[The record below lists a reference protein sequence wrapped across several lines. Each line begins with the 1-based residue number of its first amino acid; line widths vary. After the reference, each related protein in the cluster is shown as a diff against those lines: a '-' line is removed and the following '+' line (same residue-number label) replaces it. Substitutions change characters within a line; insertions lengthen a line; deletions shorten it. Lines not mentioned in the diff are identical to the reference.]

1 MKITFDLIMHWLY
14 TIVWALLAISGFAMT
29 GANYGWLLNFDI
41 GTADY
46 VHRVTAAIFVILTLL
61 SIIYEVIR
69 GIQNDEKKLVWGI
82 IGKKGFQL
90 FIFIT
95 TLLFIVTG
103 ALIWFC
109 MEFDMSIISFPLLVH
124 EYLSYVV
131 LASIIWHIYMKCY
144 ILIWPKKSFFKKRV
158 GSREGI

>member
-1 MKITFDLIMHWLY
+1 MKLKFDLVMHWLY

-41 GTADY
+41 ASADY
-46 VHRVTAAIFVILTLL
+46 VHRVTAALFVILTLV
-61 SIIYEVIR
+61 SIIYEIVRAIR
-69 GIQNDEKKLVWGI
+69 SDEKKLAWGI
-82 IGKKGFQL
+82 IGRTGYQL

-95 TLLFIVTG
+95 TLLFIITG

-109 MEFDMSIISFPLLVH
+109 MEFDMSFISFPLIIH
-124 EYLSYVV
+124 EYLSYIV

-144 ILIWPKKSFFKKRV
+144 ILLLPKKAGR
-158 GSREGI
+158 REE